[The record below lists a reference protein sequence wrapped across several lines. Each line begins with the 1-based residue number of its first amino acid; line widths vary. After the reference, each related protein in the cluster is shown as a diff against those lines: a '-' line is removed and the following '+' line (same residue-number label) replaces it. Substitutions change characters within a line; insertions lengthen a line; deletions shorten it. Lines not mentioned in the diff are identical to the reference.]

1 MKYLKSII
9 IAVLS
14 FALVVPA
21 YADNQVIDS
30 LIGGAIGGAAG
41 NQIGKGRGKQAATV
55 AGALAGAWL
64 GGTIGDDSERRHRE
78 QLRSQG
84 YMTSAERNELER
96 NASYQQRPAPAY
108 REPVRQ
114 YSQPEYYEHRPVR
127 QAAPVSNCDE
137 EYYKGEYNPDL
148 AQAFCRGQAQ
158 RERIEQAR
166 MQRLRAQMADQA
178 YQEGLQGR

>member
-84 YMTSAERNELER
+84 YATSAERNEQER
-96 NASYQQRPAPAY
+96 NSSYQQRPAY

-114 YSQPEYYEHRPVR
+114 YSQPEYYEQRPAR
-127 QAAPVSNCDE
+127 QAQPVSNCDE

-158 RERIEQAR
+158 RARLDQAR
-166 MQRLRAQMADQA
+166 MQRERAQMADQA